1 MGKEFGK
8 SQKSVHAG
16 HRERLREKLLKTDDK
31 DILPH
36 EILEAMLFYAVPRVN
51 TNPHAHHL
59 MEAFGSIDAIL
70 NASTEELTKT
80 DGIGKGTAQYLALL
94 GKLARV
100 SEYTKPIDIKFSL
113 GNERTVRYLKEL
125 FPDMNREMVYV
136 LGLDKYGYIKSKC
149 VAVKGGFETVEVDVG
164 DIAKCALDME
174 CARLICVHNHPS
186 GISKASESDREVM
199 TALMSALKFLKM
211 ELYDSLIV
219 TSDSIYSMMTNKLFA
234 LCEDDI

>member
-8 SQKSVHAG
+8 SRQSVHAG

-36 EILEAMLFYAVPRVN
+36 EILEAMLFYALPRVN
-51 TNPHAHHL
+51 TNPHAHNL
-59 MEAFGSIDAIL
+59 METFGNVDAIL
-70 NASTEELTKT
+70 NASTDELTKV

-94 GKLARV
+94 GKLVRV
-100 SEYTKPIDIKFSL
+100 SEYTKPIDVKFRL
-113 GNERTVRYLKEL
+113 GGERTMRYLKAM

-164 DIAKCALDME
+164 DIAKCVLNMSCE
-174 CARLICVHNHPS
+174 KLILVHNHPS

-199 TALMSALKFLKM
+199 SALVSALKFLKM

-219 TSDSIYSMMTNKLFA
+219 TYDSIYSMMTNELFM
-234 LCEDDI
+234 LGEDDI